1 MSTLRQQLNIQQST
15 LHLCGPHTAYTAQS
29 SSFCVGPTLDF
40 LTKTTMLTSICP
52 IQVACVSAC
61 NGCTASTSGRRRR
74 VPAFGEW
81 NNHSDG
87 DEGGWTAAV
96 VNQCFEPVT
105 AQKSLKQ
112 EFIGYDS
119 GVVVMG
125 KQQHKV
131 TRQTWVDDSG
141 THMAMEPFSFTA
153 VKAVDDDLYE
163 VPSDMLCA
171 KPLREVLYIERN

>member
-1 MSTLRQQLNIQQST
+1 MEDASGYRGIPAFGEWNYGDGDDWPVLAQHFESEMHTQLPV
-15 LHLCGPHTAYTAQS
+15 HKPCKRA
-29 SSFCVGPTLDF
+29 
-40 LTKTTMLTSICP
+40 
-52 IQVACVSAC
+52 SA
-61 NGCTASTSGRRRR
+61 GRRRR

-171 KPLREVLYIERN
+171 KPLRKGRMWLRSLLMRCCSLNCLAY